1 MLWRKKGKPRRDAK
15 RGGRTTYDWMVRLAE
30 RLNRRDRLRQLDA
43 PETII
48 ESEERLVAEGMSMLT
63 LPERLFVL
71 WHRRDLVH
79 DFDPEGVDEGPRSSG
94 RPGSIDRS

>member
-1 MLWRKKGKPRRDAK
+1 MFWRKKGKPRQAMR

-43 PETII
+43 PETIL

-63 LPERLFVL
+63 PAERLFVL

-79 DFDPEGVDEGPRSSG
+79 DFETDGAEEGQRPSG
-94 RPGSIDRS
+94 RSGSADRS